1 MWTSCDRVPKP
12 YVNQRVGPT
21 GKREQSSHCVDV
33 QTMRKGRLPSWR
45 EGGRRRGRS
54 WWDRRVRMVWEWTEV
69 GPRLRMEEQR
79 ADASPAPMIP
89 LTIGSDFVLLFHDGF
104 WEIFVFI
111 EFQYLNLVHWSFDLW
126 EKNEDKIEK
135 LLIFALM
142 LKRIRTIFFFFL
154 PLRWRLILF

>member
-1 MWTSCDRVPKP
+1 M
-12 YVNQRVGPT
+12 
-21 GKREQSSHCVDV
+21 
-33 QTMRKGRLPSWR
+33 
-45 EGGRRRGRS
+45 GGDLGEA
-54 WWDRRVRMVWEWTEV
+54 DEIGEWEWSENGLSEV

-111 EFQYLNLVHWSFDLW
+111 KLQYLNLANWPFDLW

-135 LLIFALM
+135 LSF
-142 LKRIRTIFFFFL
+142 
-154 PLRWRLILF
+154 